1 MSTVIPTLRILVP
14 LAMLS
19 VACGGRPVTSL
30 DSGGGSSGGGGGGGA
45 SSGSLTGTWLRT
57 VSQDGITQE
66 VQLIF
71 ESGGACEFILDIPDF
86 GEYPI
91 ACTYTTSG
99 SDLEIQDDECEAD
112 GYSSGTYEYSI
123 ASSVLT
129 LSAYSDDCP
138 TRGSM
143 MSGEWTSSDS

>member
-14 LAMLS
+14 LVMLS

-30 DSGGGSSGGGGGGGA
+30 DSGGSSSGGGGGA

-71 ESGGACEFILDIPDF
+71 ETGGACEFILDIPDF

-91 ACTYTTSG
+91 ACTYSTSG
-99 SDLEIQDDECEAD
+99 SDLEIQDDECESD
-112 GYSSGTYEYSI
+112 GYDSGTYEYSV
-123 ASSVLT
+123 ANSVLT

-143 MSGEWTSSDS
+143 MSGEWTSSES

>member
-1 MSTVIPTLRILVP
+1 MTRSDT
-14 LAMLS
+14 
-19 VACGGRPVTSL
+19 GGAT
-30 DSGGGSSGGGGGGGA
+30 SGGGGGGG
-45 SSGSLTGTWLRT
+45 SGSGSLLGTWLRPVT
-57 VSQDGITQE
+57 QDGITQE

-71 ESGGACEFILDIPDF
+71 EQAGACQFILDIPDF

-99 SDLEIQDDECEAD
+99 SDLEIQDDECETD
-112 GYSSGTYEYSI
+112 GYSSGTYEYSV
-123 ASSVLT
+123 SSSTLT

-143 MSGEWTSSDS
+143 MSGDWTLSGS